1 MGALSR
7 ELLDRVILII
17 RQIKMIFLI
26 DPDAVRS
33 LKLPLSPTADKI
45 PLVVKHND
53 RMLTTIEN
61 IDTVLGVNGDASRF
75 VIRPT

>member
-17 RQIKMIFLI
+17 REIKMIFFI

-33 LKLPLSPTADKI
+33 LKLSLSPTADKI
-45 PLVVKHND
+45 PLVVEHND

-61 IDTVLGVNGDASRF
+61 IDTVLGINSNAGRF